1 MALGDGSEQ
10 LEFGDGGLYPTCR
23 SKRPMVGLAEAVSG
37 TDVVV
42 ENAAVIYHACDELDF
57 VTDGRGEDQIARP
70 WLQGAQNDHGPV
82 DKGTEAFETLDQV

>member
-37 TDVVV
+37 TDVIM
-42 ENAAVIYHACDELDF
+42 ENAAVIDHACDELDL
-57 VTDGRGEDQIARP
+57 VTEARREHQLAGP

-82 DKGTEAFETLDQV
+82 DEGAEAFETLDQV